1 VEFLLTSL
9 QKELQYASVFST
21 SSHLLLEQKQKHEN
35 MYEQLKH
42 MIKYKHKN
50 YAKRCKNYA
59 DNFAKSWQCRATFDP
74 LARPSSEALS
84 GHPVGKAKIGQST
97 SRNKT
102 IKKIRFWMVL
112 DLLVFAIYITLIV
125 SSQIQR

>member
-21 SSHLLLEQKQKHEN
+21 SSHLLLGQKQKHEN
-35 MYEQLKH
+35 MYEQLNH

-50 YAKRCKNYA
+50 DAKRCKNYA

-84 GHPVGKAKIGQST
+84 GRPVGKAKIGRST

-102 IKKIRFWMVL
+102 I
-112 DLLVFAIYITLIV
+112 
-125 SSQIQR
+125 